1 MALMAAAM
9 GYEGGLLLLAVAGF
23 VPIASYRSFDGVLCG
38 WCSLRNTLYLY
49 FRNILYFLVFAS
61 CLDNSSNVRFF
72 YGAPV
77 IFLWKL
83 CARLQITPRFAA
95 YPAAALT

>member
-23 VPIASYRSFDGVLCG
+23 VPIASYRSFDGVLC
-38 WCSLRNTLYLY
+38 YL
-49 FRNILYFLVFAS
+49 IFLVFAS

>member
-49 FRNILYFLVFAS
+49 FRNILYFWCSHRAS
-61 CLDNSSNVRFF
+61 TIHRTCDFF
-72 YGAPV
+72 TE
-77 IFLWKL
+77 L
-83 CARLQITPRFAA
+83 R
-95 YPAAALT
+95 